1 MTDQTVVVISQPM
14 LFPWVGMFEQI
25 MLSDIFL
32 FYEDVQFSKGSFVNR
47 VQILLPET
55 GSKWL
60 TIPLNN
66 RSLGIQI
73 EALEAPADGAWKAQH
88 LEFLKQVY
96 QHAPYG
102 DQMLALV
109 QETYG
114 HSDTPQVSAYLK
126 YGMMLISDYL
136 GMSPT
141 TRFLN
146 AAELQ
151 IGGRSS
157 QRVLDIVKAVQGTV
171 YLTAHGARNYLDHK
185 AFEDSGIEVR
195 YMNYQKK
202 PYPQFHRSHF
212 EASVS
217 ILDLIANLGPQSSM
231 YLQPDTLNWKEFL
244 NHD

>member
-1 MTDQTVVVISQPM
+1 MTQQSVVVISQPM

-25 MLSDIFL
+25 MLADTFL

-66 RSLGIQI
+66 RSLGTQI
-73 EALEAPADGAWKAQH
+73 DALEAPADGAWKAQH
-88 LEFLKQVY
+88 LEFLKQIY
-96 QHAPYG
+96 QHAPFG
-102 DQMLALV
+102 DEMLELV
-109 QETYG
+109 RETYY
-114 HSDTPQVSAYLK
+114 HSDTPQVSVYLK
-126 YGMMLISDYL
+126 YGLLRISDYL
-136 GMSPT
+136 GLSST

-146 AAELQ
+146 ANELK

-157 QRVLDIVKAVQGTV
+157 QRVLDIVKAVKGTV
-171 YLTAHGARNYLDHK
+171 YLTAHGARNYLDHQ

-195 YMNYQKK
+195 YMNYTKK
-202 PYPQFHRSHF
+202 PYPQFHRSTF

-231 YLQPDTLNWKEFL
+231 YLKPDTLNWKEFL
-244 NHD
+244 NHE